1 MERYAKRPH
10 WETIEQMDLD
20 KIIRSVPDFPK
31 PGIIFKDITPI
42 LDDPAAFK
50 YCIDWFCERFADSG
64 AVKVCA
70 AEARGF
76 MFAAA
81 IGYKMGWGIVPIRKP
96 GKLPWKTYEESYALE
111 YGTATLHIHQDAV
124 APGERVLLIDDL
136 LGTGGTADAMVKL
149 VTRLG
154 GVVAALGFVIE
165 LDFLKGRDMLK
176 DYRVESLVHVA
187 SE

>member
-1 MERYAKRPH
+1 
-10 WETIEQMDLD
+10 MDFNSY
-20 KIIRSVPDFPK
+20 IRSIPDFPK

-42 LDDPAAFK
+42 LENPEAFR
-50 YCIDWFCERFADSG
+50 YAVDWFCERFGDCG
-64 AVKVCA
+64 ATKVCA

-81 IGYKMGWGIVPIRKP
+81 VGYKMGWGVVPIRKP
-96 GKLPWKTYEESYALE
+96 GKLPWKTIEQSYELE
-111 YGTATLHIHQDAV
+111 YGTATLHIHEDAV
-124 APGERVLLIDDL
+124 KPGEKILLVDDL

-165 LDFLKGRDMLK
+165 LDFLKGRDMLSG
-176 DYRVESLVHVA
+176 YRVESLVHVE
-187 SE
+187 SET